1 MLSSILSFFFFKS
14 HKKKKRHSIA
24 RFAHSDTT
32 HWLKMET
39 INFHPENRKFRVN
52 LLIDWSRSFVDENG
66 SFSSNT
72 TEHAKDLA
80 VDVIKRCDMIIYMT
94 DIHTA
99 NSYEFQING
108 IFSPFHTSLPLIPIF
123 HCYHFLFLPLFSSS
137 FYYFYFLCFLLNQH
151 LK

>member
-1 MLSSILSFFFFKS
+1 
-14 HKKKKRHSIA
+14 
-24 RFAHSDTT
+24 
-32 HWLKMET
+32 MET

-80 VDVIKRCDMIIYMT
+80 VEVIKRCDMIIYMT

-108 IFSPFHTSLPLIPIF
+108 IFSPFHISLPLIPIF
-123 HCYHFLFLPLFSSS
+123 HCYHFLFLSLF
-137 FYYFYFLCFLLNQH
+137 FLIFLLF
-151 LK
+151 LFFMLFY